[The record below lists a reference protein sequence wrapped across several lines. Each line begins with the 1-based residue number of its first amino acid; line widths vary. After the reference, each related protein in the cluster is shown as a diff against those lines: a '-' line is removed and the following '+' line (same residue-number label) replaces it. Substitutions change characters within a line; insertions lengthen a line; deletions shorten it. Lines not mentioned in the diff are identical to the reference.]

1 MPKIRPK
8 ASQIM
13 PGSAVDRAV
22 CRIAKEIGQR
32 DRPDADRTILVGIQT
47 GGVQLARRLA
57 TQLAKLWNREVPV
70 GQLDVAMHRD
80 DLHRKF
86 APQVH
91 PTSIPFDINEKLI
104 VLVDDVLFSGR
115 TCRAAMD
122 ALLDLGRPT
131 RIQLAV
137 LVDRGHREMP
147 IQPDFVGK
155 TVKTKIDDLVT
166 AEILPEKGAS
176 GVFVEKQN
184 HQPGPS

>member
-1 MPKIRPK
+1 MPKAPPKSRPV
-8 ASQIM
+8 M
-13 PGSAVDRAV
+13 PGTAVDQAV
-22 CRIAKEIGQR
+22 ARLAKEIGSR
-32 DRPDADRTILVGIQT
+32 DRSEADRTILVGIQT
-47 GGVQLARRLA
+47 GGVQLAKRLA
-57 TQLAKLWNREVPV
+57 VRLEQLWKRQVPV

-91 PTSIPFDINEKLI
+91 PTSIPFDINDRLI
-104 VLVDDVLFSGR
+104 VLVDDVLYSGR

-147 IQPDFVGK
+147 IQADFVGK
-155 TVKTKIDDLVT
+155 TIKTAVDDTVA

-176 GVFVEKQN
+176 GVYIQKQN
-184 HQPGPS
+184 HKPGSS